1 MLETIDKN
9 RALQAAERLQAKL
22 RERGDVANED
32 KLNLLKSVLQSPL
45 FGQILNLQT
54 SVQQLKEQVNTTTL
68 AISNVEYA
76 HIPHLSPAVIP
87 VLQNELFL
95 SSSNNG
101 NLEVFTGSGTPHIN
115 GKPTC
120 DEFDQLI
127 KNMAQG
133 RHIEVFELLK
143 PPCGGLGFSVVG
155 LRSENRGE
163 LGIFV
168 QEIQEGSVAHRDGR
182 LKETDQI
189 LAING
194 QALDQT
200 ITHQQA
206 ISILQK
212 AKDNVQLVIARGS
225 LPQLISPIVS
235 RSPSAAST
243 ISAHSNP
250 VHWQHV
256 ETIELVN
263 DGSGLG
269 FGIVGGKATGVIV
282 KTILP
287 GGVADQHGRLCSG
300 DHILK
305 IGDTDLAGMSSEQVA
320 QVLRQCGNRVK
331 LMIARGAIEEPAAP
345 SSLGTTLSSS
355 PSCTPEMRVDA
366 STQKSEESETFDV
379 ELTKNVQGL
388 GITIAGYIGDKK
400 LEPSGIFVKSI
411 TKSSAVEHDGR
422 IQIGDQIIAVDGTNL
437 QGFTNQQAVEVLR
450 HTGPTV
456 HLTLMRRG
464 AKQEAELTSRED
476 VTKDAVPSPV
486 NASGSKENYEKDEDS
501 SSLSRNTSILPIE
514 EEGKHLEPGYPLLS
528 AEMEDIEDAQQQ
540 EAALLTKWQRIMG
553 INYEIVVAHVSK
565 FSENSGL
572 GISLEA
578 TVGHHF
584 IRSVLPEGPVG
595 HSGKLFSGDE
605 LLEVNGITLLGE
617 NHQDVVNILKEL
629 PIEVTMACCRRTV
642 PPTSQS
648 GLDSLDLCDIEL
660 TEKPHVDLGEFTGS
674 SETEEPVLA
683 MTEAAQNAEEVQG
696 PLAMWEV
703 DVQHIEL
710 EKGNK
715 GLGFSI
721 LDYQDPI
728 DPASTVIVIRSLVP
742 GGIAEKDGRLLP
754 GDRLMFVNDVNL
766 ENSSLEEAVQAL
778 KGAPAGTVRIGVAKP
793 LPLSPEEGY
802 VSAKEDSFLHPPHSC
817 KEEGLADRALFRADL
832 ALVDT
837 NEADLADESTLESQY
852 SPDNDSIYSTQASI
866 LSLHGSACS
875 DGLNYGPSLPS
886 SPPKDVIEN
895 SSDPV
900 LDLRLSLEEL
910 YTQNLLQR
918 QNESPSSVD
927 LSMGPASGF
936 TVNDY
941 TPANAIEQPY
951 KCENTRT
958 WAESHLPNE
967 MIPSAELTSPMLPDS
982 TGKGAE
988 FLIQQSSLTSTAECV
1003 MLQNLSKESFER
1015 TLTIAKGNSSLGMT
1029 VSANKDGLGMIVRS
1043 IIHGGSISRDG
1054 RIAVGD
1060 CILSINEES
1069 TISLT
1074 SAQARAMLR
1083 RHSLIGPDI
1092 KITYV
1097 PAEHLEEFKIS
1108 LGQQSGGIMALDI
1121 FSSSSGRD
1129 IPELPEREE
1138 GEGEESELQNSAYS
1152 NWNQPRRV
1160 ELWREPSKS
1169 LGISIVGGRGMGS
1182 RLSNGE
1188 VMRGIFIK
1196 HVLED
1201 SPAGKNGTLKP
1212 GDRIVEVDGMDLRDA
1227 SHEQA
1232 VEAIRKAGNPV
1243 VFMVQSIINRPRKS
1257 PLPSLPHN
1265 LYPKYNF
1272 SSTNPFADSLQFNAD
1287 KAPSQSESEPEKAPL
1302 CSAPLPPSSAFAEM
1316 SGDHTQSSASKI
1328 TEDVDEGDE
1337 FGYSWKNIRERY
1349 GTLTGELH
1357 MIELEKGRS
1366 GLGLSLAGNKDRSR
1380 MSVFVV
1386 GIDPNGAAG
1395 KDGRLQIADELLE
1408 INGQILYGRSH
1419 QNASS
1424 IIKCAPSK
1432 VKIIFIRNKDAVS
1445 QMAVCPGNTVEPLP
1459 STSENSQNKEAE
1471 PSGTTSDA
1479 AVDLYSF
1486 KNVQHLELPKDQGGL
1501 GIAISEE
1508 DTLSG
1513 VVIKSLTEHGVAAKD
1528 GRLKVGDQILAID
1541 DEVVVGYPVEKF
1553 ISLLKTAKTTVKLSI
1568 HAENRDPLAG
1578 TASGEQKSSSLSP
1591 TAPSS
1596 GSPEPE
1602 SIPSTSRSSTP
1613 AIFASDPATCPI
1625 IPGCETTIEISKG
1638 RTGLGLSIVGGS
1650 DTLLGAIIIHEVY
1663 EEGAACKDGRLW
1675 AGDQILEVNGID
1687 LRKATHDEAIH
1698 VLRQT
1703 PPRVRL
1709 TLYRDEAPYKE
1720 EDVYDTLTVELQKKP
1735 GKGLG
1740 LSIVGK
1746 RNDTGVFVSDI
1757 VKGGIADADG
1767 RLVQGDQILTVNAE
1781 DVRHATQE
1789 AVAALLKCS
1798 LGTVTLEVGRIKAGP
1813 FHSERRPSQSS
1824 QMSEGSLS
1832 SFTFPLSGSSTSE
1845 SLESSL
1851 KKNALA
1857 SEIQGLR
1864 TVEIKKGPTDSL
1876 GISIAGGVG
1885 SPLGDVPIFIAM
1897 MHPNGVA
1904 AQTQKLRVGDRIVTI
1919 CGTSTEG
1926 MTHTQAVNLL
1936 KNASGS
1942 IEMQVVA
1949 GGDVSVVTGHQQEP
1963 ATSSLSFTGLTSSS
1977 IFQDDLGPP
1986 QCKSITLDRGPDGL
2000 GFSIVGGYG
2009 SPHGDLPIYVKTV
2022 FAKGA
2027 ASEDGR
2033 LKRGDQ
2039 IIAVNGQSLEG
2050 VTHEEAVAILKRTKG
2065 TVTLMVLS

>member
-45 FGQILNLQT
+45 FSQILNLQT
-54 SVQQLKEQVNTTTL
+54 SVQQLKDQVNIATPT
-68 AISNVEYA
+68 ISNVECA

-87 VLQNELFL
+87 TLQNESFL
-95 SSSNNG
+95 LSPNNG
-101 NLEVFTGSGTPHIN
+101 NLEVLTGLGTAHIN
-115 GKPTC
+115 GKPAF

-133 RHIEVFELLK
+133 RQIEVFELLK

-212 AKDNVQLVIARGS
+212 AKDTVKLVIARGS

-331 LMIARGAIEEPAAP
+331 LMIARGAMEEPAVP
-345 SSLGTTLSSS
+345 TSLGITLSSS
-355 PSCTPEMRVDA
+355 PSSTPEMRVDA
-366 STQKSEESETFDV
+366 STQKSEENETFDV

-450 HTGPTV
+450 HTGQTV

-464 AKQEAELTSRED
+464 AKEDAELASRED
-476 VTKDAVPSPV
+476 ITKDAVLSPV
-486 NASGSKENYEKDEDS
+486 HASVSKENYEEDEDS
-501 SSLSRNTSILPIE
+501 LSLRRNTSILPIE
-514 EEGKHLEPGYPLLS
+514 EEGYPLLS
-528 AEMEDIEDAQQQ
+528 AEREDTEDAQQQ

-617 NHQDVVNILKEL
+617 NHQDVVTILKEL
-629 PIEVTMACCRRTV
+629 PIEVTMVCCRRTV
-642 PPTSQS
+642 PPTTPSE
-648 GLDSLDLCDIEL
+648 LESLDLCDIEL
-660 TEKPHVDLGEFTGS
+660 TEKPHIDLGEFIGS
-674 SETEEPVLA
+674 SETEDPVLV
-683 MTEAAQNAEEVQG
+683 MTDVGQNAEEVQG
-696 PLAMWEV
+696 PLAMWEAN
-703 DVQHIEL
+703 VQNIEL
-710 EKGNK
+710 EKGSR

-721 LDYQDPI
+721 LDYQDPV

-742 GGIAEKDGRLLP
+742 GGVAEKDGRLLP

-778 KGAPAGTVRIGVAKP
+778 KGAPSGTVRIGVAKP
-793 LPLSPEEGY
+793 LP
-802 VSAKEDSFLHPPHSC
+802 
-817 KEEGLADRALFRADL
+817 
-832 ALVDT
+832 
-837 NEADLADESTLESQY
+837 
-852 SPDNDSIYSTQASI
+852 
-866 LSLHGSACS
+866 
-875 DGLNYGPSLPS
+875 
-886 SPPKDVIEN
+886 DVTEN

-900 LDLRLSLEEL
+900 LDLHMSLEEL
-910 YTQNLLQR
+910 YAQNLLQR
-918 QNESPSSVD
+918 RDESPPSVD
-927 LSMGPASGF
+927 LSMGTASGF
-936 TVNDY
+936 TINDY
-941 TPANAIEQPY
+941 TPANAIEQQY
-951 KCENTRT
+951 GCDNTRVWT
-958 WAESHLPNE
+958 EPHRPNE
-967 MIPSAELTSPMLPDS
+967 VISSAELSSPVLTDS
-982 TGKGAE
+982 AGKGSK
-988 FLIQQSSLTSTAECV
+988 FLIQQGSLASAAECV
-1003 MLQNLSKESFER
+1003 MLQTISKESFER
-1015 TLTIAKGNSSLGMT
+1015 TITIAKGNSSLGMT

-1043 IIHGGSISRDG
+1043 IIHGGAISRDG

-1074 SAQARAMLR
+1074 NTQARAMLR

-1121 FSSSSGRD
+1121 FSSYTGRD

-1138 GEGEESELQNSAYS
+1138 GEGEESELQNATYS
-1152 NWNQPRRV
+1152 SWNQSRRV

-1265 LYPKYNF
+1265 LYPKYKF

-1287 KAPSQSESEPEKAPL
+1287 KALQNSSRVLFRCSPTNPFAPTPFKAPSQSESEPEKAPL
-1302 CSAPLPPSSAFAEM
+1302 CSVPPPPPPAFAEM
-1316 SGDHTQSSASKI
+1316 SEDHAQSSASEI
-1328 TEDVDEGDE
+1328 SADVDKEDE

-1380 MSVFVV
+1380 MSVFIV

-1432 VKIIFIRNKDAVS
+1432 VKIIFIRSKDAVS
-1445 QMAVCPGNTVEPLP
+1445 QMAVCPGHTVEPLP
-1459 STSENSQNKEAE
+1459 ATSENLQNKEAE
-1471 PSGTTSDA
+1471 PSVTTSDA
-1479 AVDLYSF
+1479 AVDLGSF
-1486 KNVQHLELPKDQGGL
+1486 PNVQHLELPKDQGGL

-1513 VVIKSLTEHGVAAKD
+1513 VIIKSLTEHGAAARD
-1528 GRLKVGDQILAID
+1528 GRLKVGDQILAVD

-1553 ISLLKTAKTTVKLSI
+1553 ISLLKTARTTVKLTI
-1568 HAENRDPLAG
+1568 RAENPDSQAVASAAG
-1578 TASGEQKSSSLSP
+1578 TANGEKKSSPQSLMVP
-1591 TAPSS
+1591 PS

-1602 SIPSTSRSSTP
+1602 PIRSTSRSSTP

-1687 LRKATHDEAIH
+1687 LRKATHDEAIN

-1703 PPRVRL
+1703 PQRVRL

-1720 EDVYDTLTVELQKKP
+1720 EDVYDTLTIELQKKP

-1767 RLVQGDQILTVNAE
+1767 RLMQGDQILMVNGE

-1798 LGTVTLEVGRIKAGP
+1798 LGTVTLEVGRVKAGP

-1824 QMSEGSLS
+1824 QISEGSLS
-1832 SFTFPLSGSSTSE
+1832 SFTFPLAGSSTSE
-1845 SLESSL
+1845 SLESSS

-1864 TVEIKKGPTDSL
+1864 AVEIKKGPTDSL

-1926 MTHTQAVNLL
+1926 MTHTQAVNFL

-1963 ATSSLSFTGLTSSS
+1963 ASSSLSFTGLTSSS
-1977 IFQDDLGPP
+1977 IFHDDLGPP
-1986 QCKSITLDRGPDGL
+1986 QCKSIALDRGPDGL

-2050 VTHEEAVAILKRTKG
+2050 VTHEEAVSILKRTKG

>member
-22 RERGDVANED
+22 RERGDAANED

-45 FGQILNLQT
+45 FSQILNFQT
-54 SVQQLKEQVNTTTL
+54 SIQQLKDQVNFATST
-68 AISNVEYA
+68 ISNVEYG
-76 HIPHLSPAVIP
+76 HIPHLSPGVIP
-87 VLQNELFL
+87 TLQNESFL
-95 SSSNNG
+95 SSPNNG
-101 NLEVFTGSGTPHIN
+101 NLEVLTGFGTAHIN
-115 GKPTC
+115 GKPAC

-133 RHIEVFELLK
+133 RQIEVFDLLK

-212 AKDNVQLVIARGS
+212 AKDTVQLVIARGS

-331 LMIARGAIEEPAAP
+331 LMIARGAIEEPTAP
-345 SSLGTTLSSS
+345 TSLGITLSSS
-355 PSCTPEMRVDA
+355 PASTPEMRVDA

-450 HTGPTV
+450 HTGQTV
-456 HLTLMRRG
+456 HLTLMRRT
-464 AKQEAELTSRED
+464 KQDAELASRED
-476 VTKDAVPSPV
+476 VTKDAVLSPV
-486 NASGSKENYEKDEDS
+486 NANVSKDNYQEDEDS
-501 SSLSRNTSILPIE
+501 LSLRRNTSILPIE
-514 EEGKHLEPGYPLLS
+514 EEGKHMEPVS
-528 AEMEDIEDAQQQ
+528 AEGEEIEDAQQQ

-553 INYEIVVAHVSK
+553 INYEIVVAHVNK

-617 NHQDVVNILKEL
+617 NHQDVVTILKEL
-629 PIEVTMACCRRTV
+629 PIEVTMVCCRRTV
-642 PPTSQS
+642 PPTAPSE
-648 GLDSLDLCDIEL
+648 LESLDLCDIEL
-660 TEKPHVDLGEFTGS
+660 TEKPHIDLGEFIGS
-674 SETEEPVLA
+674 SETEDPVLT
-683 MTEAAQNAEEVQG
+683 MTDVGRNAEEVQG
-696 PLAMWEV
+696 PLAMWEA
-703 DVQHIEL
+703 DIQNIEL
-710 EKGNK
+710 EKGSQ

-721 LDYQDPI
+721 LDYQDPV

-778 KGAPAGTVRIGVAKP
+778 KGAPSGTVRIGVAKP

-802 VSAKEDSFLHPPHSC
+802 VSAKEDSFLYPPHSC
-817 KEEGLADRALFRADL
+817 EEEGLADKALFRADL
-832 ALVDT
+832 ALVNAND
-837 NEADLADESTLESQY
+837 ADLADESAFESQY
-852 SPDNDSIYSTQASI
+852 SPDNDSIYSTQASL

-875 DGLNYGPSLPS
+875 DNLNYGPSLPS
-886 SPPKDVIEN
+886 SSPKDIAEN
-895 SSDPV
+895 SSDSV
-900 LDLRLSLEEL
+900 LDLQMSLEEL
-910 YTQNLLQR
+910 YAQNLLQR
-918 QNESPSSVD
+918 QDESAPSVD

-941 TPANAIEQPY
+941 TPANAIEQQY
-951 KCENTRT
+951 ECDGLRAWT
-958 WAESHLPNE
+958 ESHLPNE
-967 MIPSAELTSPMLPDS
+967 VLSSAELSSPVLTDS
-982 TGKGAE
+982 TGKGSK
-988 FLIQQSSLTSTAECV
+988 FLIPQGSLASAAECV
-1003 MLQNLSKESFER
+1003 MLQNTPRESFER
-1015 TLTIAKGNSSLGMT
+1015 TIVIAKGNSSLGMT
-1029 VSANKDGLGMIVRS
+1029 VSANKDGLGVIVRS
-1043 IIHGGSISRDG
+1043 IIHGGAISRDG

-1060 CILSINEES
+1060 CILCINEES

-1074 SAQARAMLR
+1074 NAQARALLR

-1097 PAEHLEEFKIS
+1097 PAEYLEEFKIS

-1121 FSSSSGRD
+1121 FASYTGRD

-1138 GEGEESELQNSAYS
+1138 GEGEESDLQNAAYS

-1212 GDRIVEVDGMDLRDA
+1212 GDRIVEV
-1227 SHEQA
+1227 
-1232 VEAIRKAGNPV
+1232 
-1243 VFMVQSIINRPRKS
+1243 
-1257 PLPSLPHN
+1257 
-1265 LYPKYNF
+1265 
-1272 SSTNPFADSLQFNAD
+1272 
-1287 KAPSQSESEPEKAPL
+1287 PSQSESEPEKPPL
-1302 CSAPLPPSSAFAEM
+1302 CHSPPPQPPVLAEM
-1316 SGDHTQSSASKI
+1316 SGDHALSSANETS
-1328 TEDVDEGDE
+1328 EDVDEEDE

-1380 MSVFVV
+1380 MSVFIV

-1395 KDGRLQIADELLE
+1395 KDGQLQIADELLE

-1445 QMAVCPGNTVEPLP
+1445 QMAVCPGHTVEPSP
-1459 STSENSQNKEAE
+1459 AASENLQNKEAE
-1471 PSGTTSDA
+1471 PSVTTSEA
-1479 AVDLYSF
+1479 VVDLSSLT
-1486 KNVQHLELPKDQGGL
+1486 NVQHLELPKDQGGL

-1508 DTLSG
+1508 DTVSG
-1513 VVIKSLTEHGVAAKD
+1513 VIIKSLTEHGAAAKD
-1528 GRLKVGDQILAID
+1528 GRLKVGDQILAVD

-1553 ISLLKTAKTTVKLSI
+1553 INLLKTAKTKVKLTI
-1568 HAENRDPLAG
+1568 RAENPDSQATTSGTG
-1578 TASGEQKSSSLSP
+1578 TANGEKKSSPQSP
-1591 TAPSS
+1591 VAPPSS
-1596 GSPEPE
+1596 SPEPE
-1602 SIPSTSRSSTP
+1602 PMRSTSRSSTP

-1687 LRKATHDEAIH
+1687 LRKATHDEAIN

-1703 PPRVRL
+1703 PQRVRL

-1746 RNDTGVFVSDI
+1746 RNDTGVFVSDV

-1767 RLVQGDQILTVNAE
+1767 RLLQGDQILTVNGE

-1798 LGTVTLEVGRIKAGP
+1798 LGTVTLEVGRVKTGP

-1824 QMSEGSLS
+1824 QMSEASLS
-1832 SFTFPLSGSSTSE
+1832 SFTFPLSGSGTPE
-1845 SLESSL
+1845 LLESSS
-1851 KKNALA
+1851 KKNAPVHMCLSVQNTSCPCLIQSGLCSCISVA

-1963 ATSSLSFTGLTSSS
+1963 ASSSLSFTGLTSSS